1 MAERFNLTAQIN
13 LQAPNTADVAN
24 KIRRDLSGLKANVS
38 INADS
43 KALAAV
49 NGQMA
54 KVDKQTQRASKSMGV
69 FNRNLTEAAR
79 RFSVITVATGSF
91 IALAR
96 AIKGSVGAAIEFER
110 ELVRI
115 SQVTGESLNQLGGL
129 QKEVTKL
136 SSTLGVANASLLQTS
151 RILAQAGLSANKVKE
166 ALDVLARTTL
176 APSFDN
182 IIDTT
187 EGAIAILN
195 QFGRAAAK
203 TGNDIVFLER
213 SLDAINQVSKSFAVE
228 SADLISAIRRTGGV
242 FEAAGGSIN
251 ELIALFTSVRQT
263 TRESAETIATGFR
276 TIFTRLQRKDTIDA
290 LNELGISLQDAQG
303 KFVGPLKAV
312 EALSIGLAGLDPK
325 DVRFN
330 EIVEQLGGFRQI
342 GKVIPL
348 INQYAVA
355 TQALA
360 VANNSANSVFKD
372 SETAQQSLSV
382 QFQKTRESFD
392 ALIRKFTQSDTFQG
406 LAQDALKIANAFIK
420 FAESLESV
428 LPLLT
433 AIAAI
438 KIGKG
443 LAPGLLGLAG
453 GRRKNAGGKILG
465 LNRGGFV
472 PGSGNRDTVPAML
485 TPGEFVIRK
494 SSVQSIGAE
503 NLARMNENRFNRGS
517 KVKDDKNKI
526 KDSGPLNY
534 RIPETVGQ
542 IIPSGTKSKAQP
554 GTTTTTLGNLR
565 KQSGKNFNPSYSD
578 SQRVNISGKV
588 STLVLE
594 KGGGEGVF
602 SESSI
607 IDPIANYGDS
617 VISRQLASVD
627 KRLKVKSKLS
637 ADKNAKDTLAGF
649 AFESFVSGITSVAA
663 GGDKT
668 PFDFVGGESASLAR
682 FAQDDPPPRFLDAK
696 RSRASTTKILAK
708 AVNERELSSRA
719 VSLGFANGGLV
730 QRFNTGGAVGGIAS
744 QGSAGAAILN
754 PAPTSVKQ
762 VAVSG
767 QDVKNTFSQFRG
779 LAKGKD
785 PVSQFYKARK
795 FKIVKSGLDKST
807 SDKFKIALEDGLLAG
822 VNFATERLSADL
834 GTPNARIDPG
844 QVSGFVR
851 NINTSIFGR
860 LYETT
865 VDAISRQ
872 GNFSGVS
879 NPDKPFDA
887 EGGLPPGLRDNF
899 PDLPPRYIDLKSSID
914 AASDASMKGKV
925 INQIKED
932 LISAGILNVDYP
944 GKGKSKEQAKR
955 TSAGTGG
962 FPVKRATGGGISGQ
976 DTVPALLTPGEFVF
990 SKPAA
995 QSIGYGKLS
1004 SMNTKGVKGFNKGGV
1019 VPGTSIQS
1027 FANGGGVQRF
1037 ANGGTVDPAQVI
1049 KSELDIQGR
1058 ESKATARALKTY
1070 RTSIEKGYT
1079 EQNALNAAL
1088 KVGLAVKK
1096 ERDKRLEKNTA
1107 QYIKTLDAEKQLEQV
1122 TRQSA
1127 KDRKKRGKGGPD
1139 GPASGGGGGGR
1150 VSGIS
1155 GFSKGLDGAGRAL
1168 DGLSTAALGYTFI
1181 VGTLI
1186 ESSSNLTEEQ
1196 KRVAQAGQTAAGS
1209 VIAMNS
1215 QVASLVIQIGS
1226 QIAQTVATTGA
1237 FKKLE
1242 IAANS
1247 TANSMAGGGDGAD
1260 VDLDV
1265 GRKKRGRGSGRR
1277 FGFGRTGVR
1286 AVGGKV
1292 AAGASKGL
1300 AAVGGA
1306 SGVAAAALG
1315 AFTVATITQAM
1326 VAKETAEALAR
1337 LDIALEKSAE
1347 TAEAE
1352 LEKIGQAG
1360 QFASEEKFVAARGE
1374 SVAIEQEKMAVAQ
1387 LGATKESAGFTAA
1400 LAGGAAGLVA
1410 FGAGAVIAGAS
1421 LQALP
1426 VAGTI
1431 AGAALAAIGGAA
1443 LAAAYTL
1450 DFLQEKYD
1458 AEAKERQ
1465 KAVNLAVSLSNDF
1478 ARTQFR
1484 AAQASNN
1491 LSTALQK
1498 ASEAGLD
1505 TAGQIQSLAMAF
1517 DQGRATFEEGQTRL
1531 GGTAERQQQLT
1542 EKLEERGVL
1551 RRTKAG
1557 KVVTDEGGLEGASQR
1572 TQDLFNQ
1579 LEELKAQEKEAA
1591 QAQQKLI
1598 SGLTAQA
1605 NVFKNLAAKAVGEAV
1620 NALEGLG
1627 PAALASVTNL
1637 DDLRVKF
1644 PELTDAAD
1652 IAISKFKEAKELE
1665 FDAKIDQARAAASAA
1680 LAAGNKDL
1688 MFANMGLMQVL
1699 EKRKNAEIALAE
1711 SQLAVQQQQAIVAQQ
1726 KLTLATLQAE
1736 QAERAKA
1743 LILLKTTKYLGA
1755 FNTFLLQSNK
1765 SLANFQEIDDVVGR
1779 TFGGGGTFGATQID
1793 TSLFDLPF
1801 EQLNDKAIKSITQ
1814 LGQGVLKGSKDS
1826 ERDAKQFA
1834 DNITGVK
1841 NITSALPQIFDQFR
1855 IEGAQGGRDLPAAVK
1870 DLTDQIVGAAGA
1882 NVSPEI
1888 AEIIK
1893 ARVVDAIGTER
1904 TAGRL
1909 TTEDQQKLTEELQKQ
1924 IEDQIAVFKAGV
1936 ELQNVYLTKLNS
1948 INNAIINAKQREVD
1962 ASTRVIEAQVRGAQ
1976 RAREMFG
1983 TEPLSQDAK
1992 RERRELEQ
2000 QERDAIA
2007 QTRLGEFGFDPQT
2020 NLTGA
2025 IAGDINSVTQEFDRL
2040 NQQAIADR
2048 KEAQRL
2054 AREQVSG
2061 ADAKDIG
2068 ATADKIAAL
2077 NKSAGEASEGAKR
2090 MKQELERL
2098 ADQSARAA
2106 SIQADL
2112 NSLRGRQAQVQDL
2125 QERIG
2130 FGSDAERS
2138 QISIDLKAMRAA
2150 ISQGGNLQGFSEEQ
2164 RAAAGRGFDLLSD
2177 QLFEFEG
2184 QELTG
2189 KQLKQIVGARATG
2202 ALEGGE
2208 DIQAYLERL
2217 QAAEQP
2223 LQAELNNLTKQ
2234 ELEAAQALQ
2243 NIAAQELTFLQ
2254 LIAQNTGTDFDAEL
2268 NEMIQNIGKG
2278 TPEERSLQDIQD
2290 KNAKDIQN
2298 IGISLANSTTEL
2310 SNLAASAKLASE
2322 ALQKIEKEEAARQR
2336 DIQDSAIT
2344 PAMGGYI
2351 GSKTL
2356 YRNQGGSIF
2365 QPQGTDT
2372 VPAMLT
2378 PGAFVIRK
2386 SAVNKVGVNNLTAL
2400 NGGRANVVYRQ
2411 DGGSISG
2418 QSSVPAMLTP
2428 GEFVMNP
2435 AAVKKHGVGYMRHL
2449 NRGHAPGFRRGGLIG
2464 RGIGSAARGQGG
2476 MLMIDP
2482 GPLQQVFSEFNAVF
2496 SGSLDNIIVTFSSV
2510 ANSIDRL
2517 SASISQGMVV
2527 NHQFSGDMT
2536 LAFNIQ
2542 NGDVLKNQ
2550 IAEAISP
2557 KISQMVSEAIDA
2569 RLNPNDFRSG

>member
-151 RILAQAGLSANKVKE
+151 RILAQAGLSASKVKE

-290 LNELGISLQDAQG
+290 LNELGISLQDAEG
-303 KFVGPLKAV
+303 KFIGPLKAV

-325 DVRFN
+325 DIRFN

-627 KRLKVKSKLS
+627 KRLKVKSKLA

-785 PVSQFYKARK
+785 PVSQFYKGRK

-887 EGGLPPGLRDNF
+887 EAGLPPGLRDNF

-1107 QYIKTLDAEKQLEQV
+1107 QYIKTLDAEKQLEQA

-1196 KRVAQAGQTAAGS
+1196 KRIAQAGQTAAGS

-1237 FKKLE
+1237 FKNLE

-1247 TANSMAGGGDGAD
+1247 TANSIAGGGGDGAD

-1265 GRKKRGRGSGRR
+1265 GRKKKKPNLTQKGGIRGAAKSG
-1277 FGFGRTGVR
+1277 F
-1286 AVGGKV
+1286 AKIGGN
-1292 AAGASKGL
+1292 AGA
-1300 AAVGGA
+1300 
-1306 SGVAAAALG
+1306 AAAALG
-1315 AFTVATITQAM
+1315 VFTVATVAQSIA
-1326 VAKETAEALAR
+1326 AKEAAEALTR

-1347 TAEAE
+1347 TAQNE

-1360 QFASEEKFVAARGE
+1360 QVADEATFVAARGE
-1374 SVAIEQEKMAVAQ
+1374 SVAIEQEKTAVAQ
-1387 LGATKESAGFTAA
+1387 KGATKQTAAWTFGLAGAGVALVAFAGKAA
-1400 LAGGAAGLVA
+1400 LAGAAAQA
-1410 FGAGAVIAGAS
+1410 FVGPGN
-1421 LQALP
+1421 
-1426 VAGTI
+1426 I
-1431 AGAALAAIGGAA
+1431 AGAAL
-1443 LAAAYTL
+1443 LAAAGAAIAIAGAFAVIDRSY
-1450 DFLQEKYD
+1450 KNN
-1458 AEAKERQ
+1458 AKER
-1465 KAVNLAVSLSNDF
+1465 KRATDIAISLSNDF

-1498 ASEAGLD
+1498 ASDAGLD

-1517 DQGRATFEEGQTRL
+1517 DQGRATFEAGQTRL

-1542 EKLEERGVL
+1542 EKLQKRGIL
-1551 RRTKAG
+1551 RETNAG
-1557 KVVTDEGGLEGASQR
+1557 KIVTNEGELEGASEG
-1572 TQDLFNQ
+1572 TKDLFNQ
-1579 LEELKAQEKEAA
+1579 FKELGDQQKQAAQE
-1591 QAQQKLI
+1591 QQKLI

-1605 NVFKNLAAKAVGEAV
+1605 NVFRNLAGKAVGEAV

-1627 PAALASVTNL
+1627 PAALASVTSI
-1637 DDLRVKF
+1637 DDVRAKF

-1665 FDAKIDQARAAASAA
+1665 FDAKISQARKAAEAA

-1711 SQLAVQQQQAIVAQQ
+1711 SQLAVQQQQTIVAQQ

-1743 LILLKTTKYLGA
+1743 LILLKTNKYLGA

-1765 SLANFQEIDDVVGR
+1765 SLANFQEIDDAAGR

-1855 IEGAQGGRDLPAAVK
+1855 IEGAEGGRGLPAAVT
-1870 DLTDQIVGAAGA
+1870 DLTDQILGAAGT

-1893 ARVVDAIGTER
+1893 NRVVDAIGEQR

-1924 IEDQIAVFKAGV
+1924 IEGQIAVFKAGV

-2000 QERDAIA
+2000 QERDAVA

-2025 IAGDINSVTQEFDRL
+2025 IAGDVNSVTQEFDRL

-2048 KEAQRL
+2048 KEAERL

-2243 NIAAQELTFLQ
+2243 NIAAQEVAYLQ

-2268 NEMIQNIGKG
+2268 NQMLADVGKG

-2435 AAVKKHGVGYMRHL
+2435 DAVKKHGVGYMRHL

>member
-24 KIRRDLSGLKANVS
+24 KIRRDLSGLTANVS

-115 SQVTGESLNQLGGL
+115 SQVTGESLNQLSGL
-129 QKEVTKL
+129 QKEVTRL

-360 VANNSANSVFKD
+360 VANNSANSVLKD

-542 IIPSGTKSKAQP
+542 IVPSGTKSKAQP

-565 KQSGKNFNPSYSD
+565 KQSGKNFSPSYSD
-578 SQRVNISGKV
+578 SQSVNVSGKV

-762 VAVSG
+762 IAVSG

-955 TSAGTGG
+955 TSAGVGG

-1088 KVGLAVKK
+1088 KVGRAVKK

-1107 QYIKTLDAEKQLEQV
+1107 QYIKTLDAEKKLEQA

-1127 KDRKKRGKGGPD
+1127 KDRKKREKGGPD
-1139 GPASGGGGGGR
+1139 GPASGGGGGK
-1150 VSGIS
+1150 VSGTS

-1186 ESSSNLTEEQ
+1186 ESSSDLTEEQ
-1196 KRVAQAGQTAAGS
+1196 KRVAQAGQTAVGS

-1215 QVASLVIQIGS
+1215 QVASLAIQIGS

-1242 IAANS
+1242 IAADS
-1247 TANSMAGGGDGAD
+1247 TANSVAGGGGGAD

-1265 GRKKRGRGSGRR
+1265 GSKKRGRGK
-1277 FGFGRTGVR
+1277 FGRIGSGVR
-1286 AVGGKV
+1286 SVGGKV
-1292 AAGASKGL
+1292 AGGARAGLAKMGGAAGAAG
-1300 AAVGGA
+1300 
-1306 SGVAAAALG
+1306 AAL
-1315 AFTVATITQAM
+1315 ATFTVITTAQAIA
-1326 VAKETAEALAR
+1326 AKETAESLAR

-1347 TAEAE
+1347 TAQNE

-1360 QFASEEKFVAARGE
+1360 QVADESTFVAARGE

-1387 LGATKESAGFTAA
+1387 KGATKQTATWVAGLGGAAVALGAFAGKAA
-1400 LAGGAAGLVA
+1400 LAGAAAQA
-1410 FGAGAVIAGAS
+1410 FVGPGN
-1421 LQALP
+1421 
-1426 VAGTI
+1426 I
-1431 AGAALAAIGGAA
+1431 AGAAMFAAAGAAIAIAGAFA
-1443 LAAAYTL
+1443 WIDRSYK
-1450 DFLQEKYD
+1450 QN
-1458 AEAKERQ
+1458 AKERK
-1465 KAVNLAVSLSNDF
+1465 KATDIAVSLSNDF

-1498 ASEAGLD
+1498 ASDAGLD
-1505 TAGQIQSLAMAF
+1505 TAGQIKSLAMAF
-1517 DQGRATFEEGQTRL
+1517 DEGKTTFEAGQTRL
-1531 GGTAERQQQLT
+1531 GGTTERQQRLT
-1542 EKLEERGVL
+1542 EELQKRGIL
-1551 RRTKAG
+1551 RETEAG
-1557 KVVTDEGGLEGASQR
+1557 KIVTDEDKLEGANER
-1572 TQDLFNQ
+1572 TQDLYSQFK
-1579 LEELKAQEKEAA
+1579 ELGDQQKQAA

-1605 NVFKNLAAKAVGEAV
+1605 NVFRNLAGKAVGEAI

-1627 PAALASVTNL
+1627 PAALASVTSI
-1637 DDLRVKF
+1637 DDVRAKF
-1644 PELTDAAD
+1644 PELADAAD
-1652 IAISKFKEAKELE
+1652 IAIRKFKEAKTLE
-1665 FDAKIDQARAAASAA
+1665 FDEKISQARTAAEAA

-1688 MFANMGLMQVL
+1688 MFANLGLIQVL

-1711 SQLAVQQQQAIVAQQ
+1711 SQLAVQQQQTIVAQQ
-1726 KLTLATLQAE
+1726 KLAVATLTAE

-1743 LILLKTTKYLGA
+1743 LTLLKTNKYLGA
-1755 FNTFLLQSNK
+1755 FNTFLLQSAGT
-1765 SLANFQEIDDVVGR
+1765 LTAFTAIDDFSDR
-1779 TFGGGGTFGATQID
+1779 TAGSGATFDAIQFD
-1793 TSLFDLPF
+1793 TSMFDLPF
-1801 EQLNDKAIKSITQ
+1801 EQLNDRAINSITQ
-1814 LGQGVLKGSKDS
+1814 MGKGVLSGSKDA
-1826 ERDAKQFA
+1826 ERDANQFA
-1834 DNITGVK
+1834 KNIRGVK
-1841 NITSALPQIFDQFR
+1841 NITASLPQIFNDFTR
-1855 IEGAQGGRDLPAAVK
+1855 ESAAGGSGELPAIKEELV
-1870 DLTDQIVGAAGA
+1870 DQILASAGGDVGADIQ
-1882 NVSPEI
+1882 S
-1888 AEIIK
+1888 IIR
-1893 ARVVDAIGTER
+1893 ARVEEAVGT
-1904 TAGRL
+1904 TK
-1909 TTEDQQKLTEELQKQ
+1909 TTGKVSFEEQQKLADELKASIEQQ
-1924 IEDQIAVFKAGV
+1924 IEVFKAGV
-1936 ELQNVYLTKLNS
+1936 ELQNQYLSKLTKV
-1948 INNAIINAKQREVD
+1948 NNAIIEAKQREIDANARVVETTVKNDQRIRELFGDAPVTQGERAAERRRRQSERNRVGQARLAGTNVVAGSVD
-1962 ASTRVIEAQVRGAQ
+1962 SAFQETIRLEREARTKRNEAQSIKAG
-1976 RAREMFG
+1976 
-1983 TEPLSQDAK
+1983 
-1992 RERRELEQ
+1992 
-2000 QERDAIA
+2000 
-2007 QTRLGEFGFDPQT
+2007 QTAGGK
-2020 NLTGA
+2020 
-2025 IAGDINSVTQEFDRL
+2025 AGDIK
-2040 NQQAIADR
+2040 AD
-2048 KEAQRL
+2048 
-2054 AREQVSG
+2054 
-2061 ADAKDIG
+2061 
-2068 ATADKIAAL
+2068 TNKIAEL
-2077 NKSAGEASEGAKR
+2077 NKQAGEAAKGAARAKA
-2090 MKQELERL
+2090 ELERL

-2106 SIQADL
+2106 EIEADL
-2112 NSLRGRQAQVQDL
+2112 NALRSQRAQIEGL
-2125 QERIG
+2125 QENLA
-2130 FGSDAERS
+2130 FG
-2138 QISIDLKAMRAA
+2138 
-2150 ISQGGNLQGFSEEQ
+2150 SEEQ
-2164 RAAAGRGFDLLSD
+2164 RRRLSQDFKVLEVALQKGNLEGATDEQRAAVGRALDATS
-2177 QLFEFEG
+2177 QLPRMFEG
-2184 QELTG
+2184 QMLTG
-2189 KQLKQIVGARATG
+2189 AEIKQILAEREVATIR
-2202 ALEGGE
+2202 GGDQVNRVQRE
-2208 DIQAYLERL
+2208 LVKAEKPLKDEREQVAKEEQEAQKRL
-2217 QAAEQP
+2217 AQLAEQDTIY
-2223 LQAELNNLTKQ
+2223 LKI
-2234 ELEAAQALQ
+2234 
-2243 NIAAQELTFLQ
+2243 IAA
-2254 LIAQNTGTDFDAEL
+2254 NTAKAFGADFDA
-2268 NEMIQNIGKG
+2268 MMKQAGQG
-2278 TPEERSLQDIQD
+2278 SPEERSLQQAQD
-2290 KNAKDIQN
+2290 QGETELSQLKQA
-2298 IGISLANSTTEL
+2298 LVNSTTEL
-2310 SNLAASAKLASE
+2310 NNLKASADAASASLIKIQEIESSRRADIQKASE
-2322 ALQKIEKEEAARQR
+2322 AKGAA
-2336 DIQDSAIT
+2336 T
-2344 PAMGGYI
+2344 GGYV
-2351 GSKTL
+2351 GSKAI

-2418 QSSVPAMLTP
+2418 QASVPAMLTP

-2435 AAVKKHGVGYMRHL
+2435 DAVKKHGVGYMRHL

-2510 ANSIDRL
+2510 ASSIDRL